1 MDHLYSADTSIQEQD
16 AEDGHELRPEH
27 VHEYL
32 TRVMYNRR
40 TKMNPL
46 WNSII
51 VAGHSSAAAS
61 INQGSSQEA
70 PGDKDGFLAFVDL
83 LGTTY
88 SSPVIATGM
97 GAAIAIPLL
106 RKATDGGAWKSLSKD
121 AARSVLDEC
130 MKVLY
135 YRDARSLNKFDV
147 ACVSTDGI
155 EILSDQTV
163 QTSWE
168 FAREGYGY
176 K

>member
-1 MDHLYSADTSIQEQD
+1 MPANRRIQEQD
-16 AEDGHELRPEH
+16 AEDGHVLRPEH

-40 TKMNPL
+40 TKMDPL

-51 VAGHSSAAAS
+51 VAGRSPPATAS
-61 INQGSSQEA
+61 VDSPRATTDSDQT
-70 PGDKDGFLAFVDL
+70 FLAFVDL

-97 GAAIAIPLL
+97 GAAMAIPLL
-106 RKATDGGAWKSLSKD
+106 RKATDLDAWKSLS
-121 AARSVLDEC
+121 AEQARLTLDEC

-147 ACVSTDGI
+147 ATVNSKGI
-155 EILSDQTV
+155 EILSNQSV
-163 QTSWE
+163 QTHWE